1 MMRAN
6 SPKKARN
13 FVIPAY
19 LESVSGK
26 LSEYIVE
33 IGPDKLLIK
42 SKNTNKL
49 KMEFDIQTIAPF
61 AGSEKVMMTEM
72 DNDASL
78 EKSTLEE
85 SKILSA

>member
-1 MMRAN
+1 
-6 SPKKARN
+6 
-13 FVIPAY
+13 
-19 LESVSGK
+19 
-26 LSEYIVE
+26 
-33 IGPDKLLIK
+33 
-42 SKNTNKL
+42 
-49 KMEFDIQTIAPF
+49 MEFDIQTIAPF